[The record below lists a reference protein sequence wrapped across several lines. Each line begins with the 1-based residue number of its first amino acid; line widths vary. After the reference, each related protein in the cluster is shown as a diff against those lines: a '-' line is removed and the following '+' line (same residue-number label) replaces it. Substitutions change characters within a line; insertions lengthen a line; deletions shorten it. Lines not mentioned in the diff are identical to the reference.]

1 MTSIVLDRVTVEFPI
16 YNARG
21 RSLKT
26 ELLRRTVGGHIES
39 ADDTHVA
46 IRALR
51 DRELAREGETFPG
64 AR

>member
-26 ELLRRTVGGHIES
+26 QLLRRTVGGHIES
-39 ADDTHVA
+39 ADDSHVA
-46 IRALR
+46 VLSLIHI
-51 DRELAREGETFPG
+51 
-64 AR
+64 